1 MSTAKFF
8 SSPWRTLGF
17 FLLVLITLIWLLPFL
32 TALLTSVRTN
42 DDILTQGFIAIPKEW
57 TLQNFVTAWNRGGL
71 HKYLPNSFIITIP
84 ALFATLLL
92 SSLSA
97 YALARFKFPGNRL
110 LASATVD
117 RLRHN
122 AYCLTLDGASY
133 RAPRQGP
140 NRAKNALAST
150 PKNIDS

>member
-1 MSTAKFF
+1 LPLPAV
-8 SSPWRTLGF
+8 PPDLGTWHAVTVHRDCQVSF
-17 FLLVLITLIWLLPFL
+17 ERALYSVPFALVGKPLWL
-32 TALLTSVRTN
+32 R
-42 DDILTQGFIAIPKEW
+42 
-57 TLQNFVTAWNRGGL
+57 
-71 HKYLPNSFIITIP
+71 
-84 ALFATLLL
+84 ATD
-92 SSLSA
+92 A
-97 YALARFKFPGNRL
+97 VV
-110 LASATVD
+110 TVD